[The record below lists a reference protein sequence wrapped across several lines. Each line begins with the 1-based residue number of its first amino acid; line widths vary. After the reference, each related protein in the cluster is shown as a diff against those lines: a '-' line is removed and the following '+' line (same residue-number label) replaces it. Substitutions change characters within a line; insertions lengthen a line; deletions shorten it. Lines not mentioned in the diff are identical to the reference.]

1 MKCHKYIFAEFAKF
15 KRVGKMQLCT
25 IVVTLALCLIF
36 ILQLVPWINHPMSL
50 PRILNLPALTAIIP
64 LAACGLLLTGSAEAS
79 GTLFLIL
86 VSLTL
91 IATVLVA
98 VFHAEIIAHR
108 IGEPLGTLVLALAVT
123 VIEVSLI
130 ISMMLSGGDETR
142 SLARD
147 TVFAT
152 VMIICNGVIGICL
165 LSGGI
170 RHQIVKFRAEG
181 SSAALSVLAA
191 LTTLTLILPQFTTT
205 VAGPI
210 YSTAQLGF
218 ASLMSLILYLVFVFV
233 QTVRHK
239 EHFLAEVS
247 QPGVGQED
255 PHGEPASLATAWAS
269 FVLLMVALVGVV
281 GLAKQ
286 LSPAIKNGVDAIGA
300 PQAVIGIAIA
310 LLVLMPETLAALRAA
325 RRNQIQTSLNLALGS
340 ALATIG
346 LTIPAVGAVAIA
358 MGIPLELG
366 LPAKEIVLL
375 ALTLMVSA
383 ITVIG
388 GQATIM
394 QGTVHLV
401 LFAAFLFLAVIP

>member
-1 MKCHKYIFAEFAKF
+1 V
-15 KRVGKMQLCT
+15 R
-25 IVVTLALCLIF
+25 
-36 ILQLVPWINHPMSL
+36 L
-50 PRILNLPALTAIIP
+50 PRLFDLPVITLVVP
-64 LAACGLLLTGSAEAS
+64 LAACGLLLSGRGGHGS
-79 GTLFLIL
+79 TPFLMLI
-86 VSLTL
+86 SLTL

-98 VFHAEIIAHR
+98 VYHAEIIAHR

-130 ISMMLSGGDETR
+130 VSMMLSGGDEAR

-165 LSGGI
+165 LAGSI
-170 RHQIVKFRAEG
+170 KHRILFFRAEG
-181 SSAALSVLAA
+181 SSSALSVLAA

-205 VAGPI
+205 TPGPS
-210 YSTAQLGF
+210 YSSSQLAF

-239 EHFLAEVS
+239 DHFLSAKLERA
-247 QPGVGQED
+247 
-255 PHGEPASLATAWAS
+255 EPADEAVSSHPLLTTAWAS
-269 FVLLMVALVGVV
+269 FVFLLLALVGVV

-286 LSPAIKNGVDAIGA
+286 LSPAIKNAVEAISA
-300 PQAVIGIAIA
+300 PPAVIGIAIA
-310 LLVLMPETLAALRAA
+310 LLVLMPETLSALRAA
-325 RRNQIQTSLNLALGS
+325 RRNQMQTSLNLALGS

-346 LTIPAVGAVAIA
+346 LSIPTVAVVAIA
-358 MGIPLELG
+358 MGIPLDLG

-375 ALTLMVSA
+375 ALTLLVGA

-388 GQATIM
+388 GQATVM
-394 QGTVHLV
+394 QGVVHLV
-401 LFAAFLFLAVIP
+401 LFAAFLFLAIVP

>member
-1 MKCHKYIFAEFAKF
+1 M
-15 KRVGKMQLCT
+15 RL
-25 IVVTLALCLIF
+25 
-36 ILQLVPWINHPMSL
+36 PSL
-50 PRILNLPALTAIIP
+50 FNLPLITLIVP
-64 LAACGLLLTGSAEAS
+64 LAACGLLLSGQGASA
-79 GTLFLIL
+79 GTAFLLL
-86 VSLTL
+86 VALIL

-98 VFHAEIIAHR
+98 VFHAEVIAHR

-130 ISMMLSGGDETR
+130 VSMMLSGGDEVR

-152 VMIICNGVIGICL
+152 VMIICNGVVGICL
-165 LSGGI
+165 LLGSI
-170 RHQIVKFRAEG
+170 KHRILVFNAEG
-181 SSAALSVLAA
+181 SSSALSVLAA
-191 LTTLTLILPQFTTT
+191 LTTLTLVLPEFTTT
-205 VAGPI
+205 TPGPT
-210 YSTAQLGF
+210 YSMSQLAF
-218 ASLMSLILYLVFVFV
+218 ASLMSLVLYLVFVFV

-239 EHFLAEVS
+239 DHFLHNLQASDEGAATHDHA
-247 QPGVGQED
+247 P
-255 PHGEPASLATAWAS
+255 EPANSWVS
-269 FVLLMVALVGVV
+269 FAFLLIALVGVV

-286 LSPAIKNGVDAIGA
+286 LAPAIESGIKAVSA
-300 PQAVIGIAIA
+300 PPAVLGIAIA

-325 RRNQIQTSLNLALGS
+325 RRNQMQTSLNLALGS

-346 LTIPAVGAVAIA
+346 LSIPAVGVVAIL
-358 MGIPLELG
+358 MGIPLDLG

-375 ALTLMVSA
+375 ALTLLVSA

-401 LFAAFLFLAVIP
+401 LFAVFLFLAIVP

>member
-1 MKCHKYIFAEFAKF
+1 MRF
-15 KRVGKMQLCT
+15 
-25 IVVTLALCLIF
+25 
-36 ILQLVPWINHPMSL
+36 
-50 PRILNLPALTAIIP
+50 PRIFDLPVSTLVVP
-64 LAACGLLLTGSAEAS
+64 LAACGLLFSGLGQGASAPI
-79 GTLFLIL
+79 LLLI
-86 VSLTL
+86 SLAL

-130 ISMMLSGGDETR
+130 VSMMLSGGNEAS

-165 LSGGI
+165 LAGSI
-170 RHQIVKFRAEG
+170 KHRILVFRAEG
-181 SSAALSVLAA
+181 SSSALSVLAA

-205 VAGPI
+205 TPGPT
-210 YSTAQLGF
+210 YSSAQLAF

-239 EHFLAEVS
+239 DHFLAEVL
-247 QPGVGQED
+247 
-255 PHGEPASLATAWAS
+255 ASDAPDAMSHATPPSMTSAWAS
-269 FVLLMVALVGVV
+269 FVFLLLALIGVV
-281 GLAKQ
+281 GLAKL
-286 LSPAIKNGVDAIGA
+286 LSPAIKNGVEAISA
-300 PQAVIGIAIA
+300 PPAVIGIAIA
-310 LLVLMPETLAALRAA
+310 LLVLMPETLSALRAA
-325 RRNQIQTSLNLALGS
+325 RRNQMQTSLNLALGS

-346 LTIPAVGAVAIA
+346 LTIPAVGVVAIA
-358 MGIPLELG
+358 MGMPLDLG

-375 ALTLMVSA
+375 ALTLLVSA
-383 ITVIG
+383 VTVIG
-388 GQATIM
+388 GQATVL

-401 LFAAFLFLAVIP
+401 LFAAFLFLAIIP